1 MKSISLNTYFNF
13 QAQKEREEMQYPYS
27 GSDDEV
33 PESNLAGGGPS
44 SILHAPGE
52 NTLRKNFQAIQERNE
67 AIAAQQEL
75 QAQRAA
81 AAEAAANGRHG
92 IMPPPR
98 DPDKRDKRGSRK
110 EDANLPD
117 VPPSRP
123 PLPHRLDQPGSVTPP
138 HPPPQRPLPPPPG
151 QSEPLR
157 RDDGRKPSTPPSR
170 EHRNSRIGMQPPQQR
185 KPEELDVLAA
195 QLNELASSPRNG
207 RQAQQPRQRQS
218 GGAGQ
223 ADRNNGHPAAA
234 AAHGGQRPIVED
246 DSSDDDE
253 DAVLQRDGTLQV
265 NDPVSRPLRELSGGG
280 AQARKG
286 PGRPLPPTP
295 DDDNS
300 DSMRRASQGHRM
312 EAAQARGGVM
322 PDLLPQQSGGGS
334 GPNTPVS
341 RMTAEEAAARGGA
354 GMQEKQKSFL
364 GFGFGEGGPGGP
376 GGTPPTGL
384 AGDGASPSGARR
396 EISHVPS
403 VNVTPVSHDIS
414 QDTPE
419 IRKYKKR
426 FNSEILCAAL
436 WGVNLLIGTENG
448 LMLLDRSGQGK
459 VYQLISRRRFQQ
471 MEVLEGQ
478 NILVTIS
485 GKGGLKCRLDQS

>member
-1 MKSISLNTYFNF
+1 
-13 QAQKEREEMQYPYS
+13 MQYPYS
-27 GSDDEV
+27 GSDDET

-98 DPDKRDKRGSRK
+98 DPDKREKRASRK

-123 PLPHRLDQPGSVTPP
+123 PLPHRLDQQPGSVTPP

-170 EHRNSRIGMQPPQQR
+170 EHRNSRILQPPQQR

-207 RQAQQPRQRQS
+207 RQAQQQRQRQS
-218 GGAGQ
+218 GAGQ
-223 ADRNNGHPAAA
+223 ADRNNGHPP
-234 AAHGGQRPIVED
+234 HQRPIVED

-253 DAVLQRDGTLQV
+253 DAVMQRDGTLQV
-265 NDPVSRPLRELSGGG
+265 NDPVSRPLRELGAGG
-280 AQARKG
+280 QARKG

-322 PDLLPQQSGGGS
+322 PDLLPQQSSGGS

-341 RMTAEEAAARGGA
+341 RMTEEGGVRGVGVGG

-364 GFGFGEGGPGGP
+364 GFGFGEGGPGGGGG

-384 AGDGASPSGARR
+384 SGDGASPGGARR

-485 GKGGLKCRLDQS
+485 GKSRK

>member
-1 MKSISLNTYFNF
+1 
-13 QAQKEREEMQYPYS
+13 MQYPYS

-33 PESNLAGGGPS
+33 AESNAAGGGPS

-81 AAEAAANGRHG
+81 AAEAAANGRHHPAA
-92 IMPPPR
+92 ILPPPR
-98 DPDKRDKRGSRK
+98 DPDKRDKRGSRNQ
-110 EDANLPD
+110 DHSLPD

-157 RDDGRKPSTPPSR
+157 RDDGRKPSTPPNK
-170 EHRNSRIGMQPPQQR
+170 EHRNSRILQQQQQQR

-207 RQAQQPRQRQS
+207 RQQAAQQRQRQS
-218 GGAGQ
+218 GAGQ
-223 ADRNNGHPAAA
+223 DRNGHPG
-234 AAHGGQRPIVED
+234 HPRPIVED

-253 DAVLQRDGTLQV
+253 DAVVQRDGTLQV
-265 NDPVSRPLRELSGGG
+265 NDPVSRPLRELGPGGGGG
-280 AQARKG
+280 AQARRG

-300 DSMRRASQGHRM
+300 DSLRRASQGHRM
-312 EAAQARGGVM
+312 EAVQANRGGVM
-322 PDLLPQQSGGGS
+322 PDLLPQQSSGGS

-341 RMTAEEAAARGGA
+341 RMADEAAARGSGGGGGGA

-364 GFGFGEGGPGGP
+364 GFGFGEGGPGGV
-376 GGTPPTGL
+376 GGGGGGGGATPPIGVS
-384 AGDGASPSGARR
+384 GDGASPGGARR

-403 VNVTPVSHDIS
+403 VNVTPVSHDVS

-485 GKGGLKCRLDQS
+485 GESWLS

>member
-1 MKSISLNTYFNF
+1 
-13 QAQKEREEMQYPYS
+13 MQYPYS

-33 PESNLAGGGPS
+33 PEQNLAGGGPS

-98 DPDKRDKRGSRK
+98 DPDKRDKRGRK
-110 EDANLPD
+110 EDANLPE

-123 PLPHRLDQPGSVTPP
+123 PLPHRLDQQPGGAVTPP

-170 EHRNSRIGMQPPQQR
+170 EHRNSRIGMQPPQQQR

-207 RQAQQPRQRQS
+207 RQAQQRQRQS
-218 GGAGQ
+218 GAGQ
-223 ADRNNGHPAAA
+223 DRNNGHPG
-234 AAHGGQRPIVED
+234 HQRPIVED

-265 NDPVSRPLRELSGGG
+265 NDPVSRPLRELGGGPGG

-322 PDLLPQQSGGGS
+322 PDLLPQQSSGGS

-341 RMTAEEAAARGGA
+341 RMTGDEGARIAA

-364 GFGFGEGGPGGP
+364 GFGFGEGGPGQP
-376 GGTPPTGL
+376 GTPPTGG
-384 AGDGASPSGARR
+384 AGDGASPGGARR
-396 EISHVPS
+396 Q
-403 VNVTPVSHDIS
+403 DIF
-414 QDTPE
+414 DLFP
-419 IRKYKKR
+419 
-426 FNSEILCAAL
+426 
-436 WGVNLLIGTENG
+436 
-448 LMLLDRSGQGK
+448 
-459 VYQLISRRRFQQ
+459 
-471 MEVLEGQ
+471 
-478 NILVTIS
+478 
-485 GKGGLKCRLDQS
+485 